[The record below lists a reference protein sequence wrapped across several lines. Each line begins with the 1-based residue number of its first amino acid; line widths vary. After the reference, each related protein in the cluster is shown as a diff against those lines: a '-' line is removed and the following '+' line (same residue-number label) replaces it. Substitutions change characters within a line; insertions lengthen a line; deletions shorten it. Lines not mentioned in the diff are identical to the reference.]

1 VFVFSLNSRD
11 HFTILAKEKEKEKE
25 KEKTCFGDERAC
37 LAREIAVRAVST
49 FSGGRFLTVDPTSLL
64 ALSFLTLLP

>member
-1 VFVFSLNSRD
+1 LV
-11 HFTILAKEKEKEKE
+11 KEKE
-25 KEKTCFGDERAC
+25 KEKTCFGDERVC